1 MVRLELLLMHCKL
14 LHIFRKLPLILFGV
28 LGGLLELLVLLLV
41 LLEDLDELLFLFLP
55 LLSLLFVL
63 LHLLFD
69 FFGLGVDLGG
79 ERGLDIFM
87 LPVLLVQL
95 LSHEGHLFCALFL
108 ELGVLGLQLVRLFAD
123 KFVFSLRLRHITC
136 HLRLDSF
143 QMLVEVEAD
152 FFAFLG
158 LLVGDGRVPLL
169 ELAVLG
175 LVLTC
180 DLLVLLADHF
190 SLGATVLMLERLLVE
205 ELLVDLRGDAGRVDL
220 TQKKHH
226 LLGEE
231 FVQLVGSLL
240 DLKAFSLTLTSLEL
254 SNSRNEGIELLFKA
268 HRLLAILVRLA
279 HGLRLGR
286 RVAHYVGG
294 GRVRNVL
301 VHLQ

>member
-69 FFGLGVDLGG
+69 FFGLGVDLSG

-95 LSHEGHLFCALFL
+95 LSHEGHLFGALFL
-108 ELGVLGLQLVRLFAD
+108 ELGVLGLQLISLLAD
-123 KFVFSLRLRHITC
+123 KFVFSLRLSHITR

-175 LVLTC
+175 LVLAR
-180 DLLVLLADHF
+180 DLLVLLANHLG
-190 SLGATVLMLERLLVE
+190 LGAAVLMLECLLVE
-205 ELLVDLRGDAGRVDL
+205 QLLVDLRGDACGVDL
-220 TQKKHH
+220 AKERHDFFSEQV
-226 LLGEE
+226 
-231 FVQLVGSLL
+231 VQPFGSLL
-240 DLKAFSLTLTSLEL
+240 DWKALSLSLTSLKL
-254 SNSRNEGIELLFKA
+254 GDFGDEGIELLLEA
-268 HRLLAILVRLA
+268 CCLLAILVRLA
-279 HGLRLGR
+279 HRLWLSG

-294 GRVRNVL
+294 G
-301 VHLQ
+301 